1 MDISKP
7 QIKASLYYTVLSIIL
22 VVTFILD
29 AFLELKIID
38 CFGIEITSGAFL
50 FPLVYIADD
59 CISEIYGYKKAIQ
72 TMWLTIIT
80 SLVTM
85 FIIQLVC
92 WMPAVSY
99 WEYESAFNTV
109 FAVAPKFFIA
119 TVLSLIV
126 GSVLNSFV
134 LTKMKVA
141 SSGKYFKLRAIVS
154 SMVAR
159 IFEISTFFL
168 IAYTGMYDLYTILV
182 IILNT
187 WVMGI
192 ACEIVIVPLTERIA
206 TYIKN
211 KEGIDF
217 FDTNTNY
224 NPLLVFKK

>member
-29 AFLELKIID
+29 AFLELKIIN

-80 SLVTM
+80 SLITM

-92 WMPAVSY
+92 LMPAISY
-99 WEYESAFNTV
+99 WEYETAFNTV
-109 FAVAPKFFIA
+109 FSVAPKFFIA
-119 TVLSLIV
+119 TILSLIV
-126 GSVLNSFV
+126 GSILNSIV

-141 SSGKYFKLRAIVS
+141 SSGKYFKLRAIIS

-168 IAYTGMYDLYTILV
+168 IAYTGMYDFYTILM
-182 IILNT
+182 IIFNT
-187 WVMGI
+187 WIMGI
-192 ACEIVIVPLTERIA
+192 ACEILIVPLTERVA
-206 TYIKN
+206 SFIKN
-211 KEGIDF
+211 KEGIDH
-217 FDTNTNY
+217 FDNNTNY
-224 NPLLVFKK
+224 NPLKVFK